1 MYKIFI
7 FLGCLSGAFSVLGG
21 AFGAHLLKS
30 TLKPTSLV
38 TFETSVRYH
47 LIHSIAL
54 VVLALITRFSTS
66 NTLVWS
72 GILFLIGILF
82 FCGSL
87 YLISLFQFK
96 GIGILTPLGGVALI
110 AAWLLLGISVFTK

>member
-1 MYKIFI
+1 
-7 FLGCLSGAFSVLGG
+7 
-21 AFGAHLLKS
+21 
-30 TLKPTSLV
+30 
-38 TFETSVRYH
+38 
-47 LIHSIAL
+47 
-54 VVLALITRFSTS
+54 
-66 NTLVWS
+66 
-72 GILFLIGILF
+72 LF